1 MTFFFFFNSKDLD
14 RVGQASGVNMG
25 WNHGLDTIRANVVP
39 VDERHV
45 AGEISTSAWDECRAW
60 FGSPDRSATH
70 GGT

>member
-1 MTFFFFFNSKDLD
+1 
-14 RVGQASGVNMG
+14 MG